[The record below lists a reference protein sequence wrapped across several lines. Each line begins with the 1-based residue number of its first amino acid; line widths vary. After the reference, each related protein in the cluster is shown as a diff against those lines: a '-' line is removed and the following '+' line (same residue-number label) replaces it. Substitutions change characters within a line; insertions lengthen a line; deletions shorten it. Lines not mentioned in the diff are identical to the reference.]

1 MLANMGWPRW
11 LAQRVAL
18 NGRGASGPAIR
29 LRRLFPL
36 PYVPYLFHDAALRI
50 EMEER
55 RMSVMIRGQ
64 DRTRLKVMGDV
75 DAELVVPADSAG
87 RCWLSFSDGTLIEAA
102 YGEAEDCRFAV
113 SEEGARIERIQR
125 EGDSDVLRL
134 DWRVEWVTV
143 AGAGNAA
150 RATARGEPMPVLP
163 GLFG

>member
-1 MLANMGWPRW
+1 
-11 LAQRVAL
+11 
-18 NGRGASGPAIR
+18 
-29 LRRLFPL
+29 
-36 PYVPYLFHDAALRI
+36 
-50 EMEER
+50 
-55 RMSVMIRGQ
+55 MSVMIRGQ

-75 DAELVVPADSAG
+75 EAELVIPADSAG

-113 SEEGARIERIQR
+113 SEEGAGIVRIQR
-125 EGDSDVLRL
+125 EGDSDLLRL